1 MQAIRRELAPRRLTA
16 LACLQPNRALSSAV
30 SSAAGT
36 PDTHLDIKYNGRQSV
51 SGVTATVFGAYGF
64 VGRYVVNRLGRIGS
78 QVVIP
83 YRGDGMSTRHLKVMG
98 DLGQMV
104 FRPIDL
110 TDVDSIKESVKRS
123 NVVINLIGAGHETK
137 NYSYDD
143 VHVKVTHR
151 IAKICAEAGN
161 VKRFIHVS
169 AAGADQDS
177 ASDFLS
183 SKARG
188 EAVIKDF
195 FPQATI
201 IRPCQ
206 IYGDEDKYLNRIAMG
221 INTFPIIP
229 MLGDG
234 DQKVQ
239 PIYVQDVAQC
249 IINAMV
255 NSDAP
260 GKTYTLGGP
269 EVLTHSDV
277 IDFVAREIAR
287 TDAAGFPLPEFGVR
301 LFSKACTFLPQRFR
315 LVAPDDVNQLLSN
328 TTVPKNSLG
337 CADLGLTPVT
347 IQKQGTVG
355 LIRHRGQRD
364 QHGQFLLPEKGYK
377 DMRATNL

>member
-1 MQAIRRELAPRRLTA
+1 MRAIGRATAPSARSLRLLASVPSR
-16 LACLQPNRALSSAV
+16 SFSDAV
-30 SSAAGT
+30 SA
-36 PDTHLDIKYNGRQSV
+36 PLLPETHLDIKYNGRQSV

-78 QVVIP
+78 QCIIP

-98 DLGQMV
+98 DLGQIV
-104 FRPIDL
+104 FHPMDL
-110 TDVDSIKESVKRS
+110 TDVESIKQSVKKS
-123 NVVINLIGAGHETK
+123 NVVINLIGANHETK

-151 IAKICAEAGN
+151 IAKICAEAGG

-169 AAGADQDS
+169 AAGADPESES
-177 ASDFLS
+177 AFL
-183 SKARG
+183 KTKGLG
-188 EAVIKDF
+188 EQVVKDF

-206 IYGDEDKYLNRIAMG
+206 IFGDEDKFLNTLGDAV
-221 INTFPIIP
+221 NFFPIVP

-234 DQKVQ
+234 EQKLQ

-249 IINAMV
+249 IVNAMV

-269 EVLTHSDV
+269 EVLTQSQV
-277 IDFVAREIAR
+277 IDFVS
-287 TDAAGFPLPEFGVR
+287 DAVCRDESAGLGLPDAGIRAFA
-301 LFSKACTFLPQRFR
+301 KALTFLPKSWRI
-315 LVAPDDVNQLLSN
+315 VNPDDVNQLYCN
-328 TTVPKNSLG
+328 TTVPKGALG
-337 CADLGLTPVT
+337 CEDLGLKPVT
-347 IQKQGTVG
+347 LEKEGTTV

-364 QHGQFLLPEKGYK
+364 PKHGAFEYAKGYGK
-377 DMRATNL
+377 IEAF